1 MVTVT
6 AIVAMSDNNCIGKG
20 NDLPWYLPDDLKRTK
35 ELTMGKPLIMGRKT
49 YESIVQY
56 RNGKPLPGRDSLII
70 SRNMEKPDFENVFI
84 HPSLEEALSHG
95 QDIAAAKEL
104 DEIIIFGGAQ
114 IYTQALPLTD
124 KIYLT
129 LVHTVV
135 EDGEAFF
142 PDILTSGKW
151 MEIEKESHVTEEG
164 LAYDYLTLIRK
175 DNL

>member
-49 YESIVQY
+49 YESIVQH

-70 SRNMEKPDFENVFI
+70 SRNMKKPEFENVFV
-84 HPSLEEALSHG
+84 HPSLDDALIHG
-95 QDIAAAKEL
+95 KEIAETKEQK
-104 DEIIIFGGAQ
+104 EVIIFGGAQ

-129 LVHTVV
+129 HVHTII

-142 PDILTSGKW
+142 PDVLSSDEW
-151 MEIEKESHVTEEG
+151 IETERSKHATEDG
-164 LAYDYLTLIRK
+164 LPYSYITLIRK
-175 DNL
+175 A

>member
-1 MVTVT
+1 MVMVT

-49 YESIVQY
+49 YESIVQH

-70 SRNMEKPDFENVFI
+70 SRGMEKPDFENVFV
-84 HPSLEEALSHG
+84 HSSLEDALKHG
-95 QDIAAAKEL
+95 LEIAADKDQE
-104 DEIIIFGGAQ
+104 EVIIFGGAQ
-114 IYTQALPLTD
+114 IYKHALPLTQ

-129 LVHTVV
+129 HVHTIV

-142 PDILTSGKW
+142 PDVLSSNEW
-151 MEIEKESHVTEEG
+151 METAREEHTTEDG
-164 LAYDYLTLIRK
+164 LSYSYLTLIRR
-175 DNL
+175 N

>member
-49 YESIVQY
+49 YESIVQH

-70 SRNMEKPDFENVFI
+70 SRNMKKPEFENVFV
-84 HPSLEEALSHG
+84 HPSLDDALIHG
-95 QDIAAAKEL
+95 KKIAETKEQK
-104 DEIIIFGGAQ
+104 EVIIFGGAQ
-114 IYTQALPLTD
+114 IYAQALALTD

-129 LVHTVV
+129 HVHTII

-142 PDILTSGKW
+142 PDVLSSDEW
-151 MEIEKESHVTEEG
+151 IETERSEHTTEDG
-164 LAYDYLTLIRK
+164 LAYSYITMIRK
-175 DNL
+175 A